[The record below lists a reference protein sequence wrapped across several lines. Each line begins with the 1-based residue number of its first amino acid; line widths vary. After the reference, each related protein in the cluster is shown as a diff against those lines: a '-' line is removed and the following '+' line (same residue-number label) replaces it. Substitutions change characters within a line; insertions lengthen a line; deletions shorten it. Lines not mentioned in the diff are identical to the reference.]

1 MSPSCAEAC
10 NIMHLVD
17 RRFAGIARGVGTANI
32 IGRVHYTMLQLGSR
46 YLPAAFTVMEG
57 KSVDLLL
64 GLDILKGHQATID
77 LSRNKLI
84 IQGEEVEF
92 LGESDIPRETEAALN
107 EEPTVQGPGGT
118 TIGARSGAVTAPSA
132 PGAGAAAPT
141 ASSNTPAASATA
153 PTPSAGPPAS
163 RPTPTPSSQAP
174 GSAVPVPNP
183 QRQPQ
188 QFPEEKIEKLQALGV
203 DRQAA
208 INALEATDG
217 NVEYAA
223 GLLFQNM

>member
-1 MSPSCAEAC
+1 
-10 NIMHLVD
+10 
-17 RRFAGIARGVGTANI
+17 
-32 IGRVHYTMLQLGSR
+32 MLQLGSR

-77 LSRNKLI
+77 LSRNMLI

-118 TIGARSGAVTAPSA
+118 TIGARSGAVTAPTA
-132 PGAGAAAPT
+132 PAAGAAAPR
-141 ASSNTPAASATA
+141 AAPSTTTA
-153 PTPSAGPPAS
+153 PAQPAGPPAS
-163 RPTPTPSSQAP
+163 GSASTPAPPSGSQAP

-188 QFPEEKIEKLQALGV
+188 SFPEEKIEKLQALGV